1 MSEKIGLVAGNGELP
16 ILAIDA
22 LKKEGL
28 RPVCCALSDSAYKLI
43 SPLIETYRYSPVEIL
58 KILDHCKKLEI
69 KKIFFLGKVP
79 KLSFFK
85 NIHRLDFKLLEEL
98 KKINCFS
105 DDAIQFKLADY
116 LEKEHG
122 LEILDQTKYLRN
134 LFPDE
139 QVFTIKK
146 PTEEEW
152 QLINYGMQVAKGIAA
167 QDIGQT
173 AVVSNKSIYAI
184 EAIEGTDEC
193 IKRAKSL
200 KNFWDKNKSITVCK
214 VAKPNQDQR
223 FDVPTVGLKTLKSI
237 AKNGFLAFE
246 ANETF
251 FVNQKEAIQYA
262 NNNNIVICAVNLSK
276 IIHSAY

>member
-16 ILAIDA
+16 VLAVDA
-22 LKKEGL
+22 LKKEGFT
-28 RPVCCALSDSAYKLI
+28 PVCCALSDSAYKLI
-43 SPLIETYRYSPVEIL
+43 NPIAETYRYSPVEVL
-58 KILDHCKKLEI
+58 KILKHCKELEI
-69 KKIFFLGKVP
+69 KKIVFLGKVP
-79 KLSFFK
+79 KLSFFQ
-85 NIHRLDFKLLEEL
+85 NIHKLDLKLLDEL
-98 KKINCFS
+98 KKVNSFS

-116 LEKEHG
+116 LEEEHG

-134 LFPDE
+134 LFPSE
-139 QVFTIKK
+139 QVFTIKE
-146 PTEEEW
+146 PSEEEW
-152 QLINYGMQVAKGIAA
+152 QEINYGMSVAKGIAA

-237 AKNGFLAFE
+237 GKNGFLAFE
-246 ANETF
+246 AGETF
-251 FVNQKEAIQYA
+251 FVNQQEAIQYA
-262 NNNNIVICAVNLSK
+262 NNNNICICAVK
-276 IIHSAY
+276 INQLKAT